1 MLLSKSIGILG
12 CGWLGLP
19 LAEHLLSLGHQV
31 KGTTTSEKRIN
42 TLRSKNVNPY
52 LVTVSEEEIFGD
64 LEFFKTLD
72 KLIISM
78 PPGLRSNP
86 NRRFDLMIT
95 KIKETC
101 IRYKITEVIFISST
115 SVYGK
120 LTGLITEKS
129 KTKPATN
136 SGKQLLLCEN
146 ILFET
151 TEFDTT
157 ILRMGGLIGPQRY
170 PVIQLSKKPSVDN
183 PNGSINLIHLT
194 DCIYIISNL
203 LVNETSK
210 NVYNCVTPYHPSRK
224 DYYDQMAHEI
234 GCKPPL
240 FKGSELFDRKISS
253 QKLSQELNYKFRVK
267 NLLISS
273 KSD

>member
-42 TLRSKNVNPY
+42 ILRSKNVNPY

-95 KIKETC
+95 KIKEAC

-194 DCIYIISNL
+194 DCIHIISNL

-240 FKGSELFDRKISS
+240 FKDSELFDRKISS